1 MTHVTC
7 WLTAENRNQ
16 LRNPALCNRVRAT
29 FAFLP
34 HLYPVHKWNESIHAF
49 PLLPLSIIAPCPII
63 ISRPADG
70 WNLSWPV
77 FCRTT
82 HGHTGIARYRP
93 MLWPSVCSSSM
104 THRYRVEMSEWTKL
118 VLELLVTLAFLQIKG
133 TFVWN
138 LELPNL
144 ADRLEERL
152 RNDRFHVE

>member
-1 MTHVTC
+1 
-7 WLTAENRNQ
+7 
-16 LRNPALCNRVRAT
+16 
-29 FAFLP
+29 
-34 HLYPVHKWNESIHAF
+34 
-49 PLLPLSIIAPCPII
+49 
-63 ISRPADG
+63 
-70 WNLSWPV
+70 
-77 FCRTT
+77 
-82 HGHTGIARYRP
+82 
-93 MLWPSVCSSSM
+93 M